1 MTSSSIAERSTLLW
15 IMPLAV
21 AATLGAAL
29 TLSGNAMVFVAVSLA
44 VAGYLLLGVASIS
57 KPVILITALL
67 LSLEMLPPLYLSSLG
82 ETPLYAS
89 FLLLPIAFAVVLF
102 RLPDVR
108 FKWDPIA
115 TGLAAFLFGTALSL
129 PFAFW
134 LSGASVGM
142 SSLSR
147 WLLLAH
153 TAPIYYL
160 IRGFSHLQSTRTERR
175 IYGLLFVGSVIAAI
189 YGVVD
194 FVWPIP
200 LPHPSADQFIWLE
213 GAVVRRAQGPFHE
226 SSNFAN
232 FCGFFLIAAAVAFL
246 ARKERYLGVPRSVLV
261 ALISILTL
269 AVLVAFSRSIWA
281 SILAALFVS
290 FALSRFVR
298 IPRAA
303 AVLCAVL
310 VPLCL
315 VWMFSPGL
323 WDYLVSA
330 RIGRLFQI
338 LEDPNSA
345 TSGRFDTWIRILSI
359 MRDEPQ
365 YLLFGVGYKTLT
377 LTRLFHGGMVTDN
390 GYLSLLLE
398 SGIAGLAGFL
408 IFSAAILRV
417 CFRLARSAF
426 EIPAFWGTVL
436 FSIWC
441 GELVLLLAAD
451 AYTYWRNMAVFVALM
466 ALTLNIAEKATRH
479 ENPS

>member
-1 MTSSSIAERSTLLW
+1 
-15 IMPLAV
+15 
-21 AATLGAAL
+21 
-29 TLSGNAMVFVAVSLA
+29 
-44 VAGYLLLGVASIS
+44 
-57 KPVILITALL
+57 
-67 LSLEMLPPLYLSSLG
+67 
-82 ETPLYAS
+82 
-89 FLLLPIAFAVVLF
+89 
-102 RLPDVR
+102 
-108 FKWDPIA
+108 
-115 TGLAAFLFGTALSL
+115 
-129 PFAFW
+129 
-134 LSGASVGM
+134 M

-153 TAPIYYL
+153 MAPVYYL
-160 IRGFSHLQSTRTERR
+160 IRGFSHLQSARTERR
-175 IYGLLFVGSVIAAI
+175 IYSLLLGGAVIAAI
-189 YGVVD
+189 YGIVD
-194 FVWPIP
+194 FLWPIP

-213 GAVVRRAQGPFHE
+213 GVVLRRAQGPFYE

-232 FCGFFLIAAAVAFL
+232 FCGFFLVAAAVAFL
-246 ARKERYLGVPRSVLV
+246 ARKERYLGVPRSALV
-261 ALISILTL
+261 AFISILTL

-298 IPRAA
+298 IPRAV
-303 AVLCAVL
+303 AVLCAAL

-345 TSGRFDTWIRILSI
+345 TSGRFDTWIRVLSI

-365 YLLFGVGYKTLT
+365 YLFFGVGYKTLT
-377 LTRLFHGGMVTDN
+377 VTRLFHGEMVTDN

-398 SGIAGLAGFL
+398 TGIAGLAGFL
-408 IFSAAILRV
+408 IFSGAILRV
-417 CFRLARSAF
+417 FFRLARSAF
-426 EIPAFWGTVL
+426 DRPAFWATVL

-451 AYTYWRNMAVFVALM
+451 AYTYWRNMSVFVALM
-466 ALTLNIAEKATRH
+466 ALTLNHEK
-479 ENPS
+479 NNSLP